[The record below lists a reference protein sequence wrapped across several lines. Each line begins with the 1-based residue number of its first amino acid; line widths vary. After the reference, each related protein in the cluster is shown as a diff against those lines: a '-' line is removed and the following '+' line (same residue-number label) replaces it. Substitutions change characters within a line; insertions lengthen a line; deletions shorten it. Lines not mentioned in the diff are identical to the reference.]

1 MYSGRCGG
9 CVYQGMDYT
18 EQLSKKQKYVEKLL
32 SCYGLV
38 SPIIGMDCPWFYRQK
53 VHRVMSR
60 GRSGRTVSGMY
71 REESHKVIPVK
82 ECLIEDEGCQKI
94 IDTVADLCQSFRIRI
109 YDEDTGYGL
118 LRHVMVRRGYH
129 TGEVM
134 LILVAASPV
143 FPSKNNFVKAVRK
156 VHPEITTVILNIN
169 SRKTTMVMGDRN
181 IVLYGPGFIYD
192 TLGGLRFRLSP
203 GSFFQVNPVQA
214 EILFERAVS
223 FAGLTG
229 KEKVLDTYCG
239 TGVIGLLA
247 AGKAGSVTGAE
258 LSSDAVR
265 DAARNARDNKITNI
279 SFVKEDAGEYME
291 SLAAKGE
298 KTDVVFMDPPRS
310 GSSRVFLKSLCRMAP
325 ERIVYIS
332 CSPETLARDLAYLTS
347 EGYKVKKITPVDM
360 FAWTSHTETVCL
372 LSNRKPDTK
381 VRIDV
386 DLEDYYRIKDAKKN
400 QN

>member
-32 SCYGLV
+32 SGYGPV

-169 SRKTTMVMGDRN
+169 SRKTTMVLGDRN

-265 DAARNARDNKITNI
+265 DAVRNARDNKITNI
-279 SFVKEDAGEYME
+279 TFVKADAGEYME

-360 FAWTSHTETVCL
+360 FAWTSHTECCVL
-372 LSNRKPDTK
+372 LERVSSRKRRCTRGISPA
-381 VRIDV
+381 
-386 DLEDYYRIKDAKKN
+386 L
-400 QN
+400 